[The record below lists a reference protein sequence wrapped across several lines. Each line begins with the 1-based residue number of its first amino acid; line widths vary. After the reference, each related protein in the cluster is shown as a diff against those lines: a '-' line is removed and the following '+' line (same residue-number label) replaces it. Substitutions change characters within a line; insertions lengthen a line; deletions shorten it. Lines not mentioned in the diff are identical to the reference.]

1 MRSINDFSVKADVNA
16 VNVKA
21 RRAGRNYK
29 IIDRV

>member
-1 MRSINDFSVKADVNA
+1 MNPGNDFSEEANVNA

-21 RRAGRNYK
+21 RRAGRNYN